1 LAAVAVAV
9 VQIEAAVA
17 VLVVIATLIQL
28 KPLGAIPAPN
38 QL

>member
-1 LAAVAVAV
+1 LVAAVAVEV
-9 VQIEAAVA
+9 VVAAVE

-28 KPLGAIPAPN
+28 KPLDATPAPN